1 MVFFKRIFKH
11 YMVMA
16 LERAGVRV
24 DGDVISELESA
35 CDALSDYIAE
45 MAKKE
50 AAIAL
55 AEMMAT
61 GL

>member
-1 MVFFKRIFKH
+1 MDLFKRIFKH

-16 LERAGVRV
+16 LERAGIRV
-24 DGDVISELESA
+24 DGDVMSEIECA

-50 AAIAL
+50 AAVAL
-55 AEMMAT
+55 AEMMAA
-61 GL
+61 G